1 MAEYMHHKFTME
13 MRFFFFFFFSRRQ
26 DHISAGM
33 NQACQKHQQRPV
45 FLLHGFTFY
54 TKMTSKSNTLKPK
67 QYFLFVHSAYFSVYI
82 DLTLL

>member
-13 MRFFFFFFFSRRQ
+13 IRFFFFFFSKRQ
-26 DHISAGM
+26 DHISAG
-33 NQACQKHQQRPV
+33 QKHQQRPV

-54 TKMTSKSNTLKPK
+54 TKMTIKSNTLKPK
-67 QYFLFVHSAYFSVYI
+67 QYFLFVHSAYFSVNI